1 MLKTKIHFLYKSYFL
16 IFFLILVSCKG
27 DDNPKMDKL
36 ISLSFSCTAGTFSCA
51 GEMICTFIDINP
63 KNLSEQNKKLYYD
76 FEETLMSAK
85 SSLESISGPI
95 NKQTCGN

>member
-1 MLKTKIHFLYKSYFL
+1 MKRI
-16 IFFLILVSCKG
+16 LILSLFFMFYSSLMKADN
-27 DDNPKMDKL
+27 DDNPKMSKL
-36 ISLSFSCTAGTFSCA
+36 ISLSFSCTVGTFSCA

-63 KNLSEQNKKLYYD
+63 KNLSEQNKKLYYV

>member
-1 MLKTKIHFLYKSYFL
+1 MHFYLKRIFL
-16 IFFLILVSCKG
+16 IFFFILVSCKG

-36 ISLSFSCTAGTFSCA
+36 ISLSSSCTTGTFSC
-51 GEMICTFIDINP
+51 GGKMICTFIDINP

-85 SSLESISGPI
+85 SSLEKLSGPI